1 VGGSDGGIFSL
12 FVIPAVRS
20 RSAASCVTSI
30 AQLPAL
36 FDEKSQER
44 CLGFRICVCSK
55 KGDFGSRGFGKEAL
69 KVPIIS
75 VMFYWF

>member
-1 VGGSDGGIFSL
+1 
-12 FVIPAVRS
+12 
-20 RSAASCVTSI
+20 
-30 AQLPAL
+30 
-36 FDEKSQER
+36 
-44 CLGFRICVCSK
+44 VCSK